1 MEKTTQLSVTM
12 ENIPGQ
18 LGRLCRILSQA
29 NLNIRG
35 ITVADS
41 TDVSTIRLCVSNP
54 TAAKTCLR
62 EAGVHFTTQDVLVVE
77 VDDKPGALERVAA
90 RLGDA
95 GVNVQYVYGTGDCA
109 GSKAR
114 MVMRV
119 SDVDLAKQALA

>member
-18 LGRLCRILSQA
+18 LGRLCRILAQA
-29 NLNIRG
+29 NVNIRG

-54 TAAKTCLR
+54 AAAKKALR
-62 EAGVHFTTQDVLVVE
+62 EVGVQFSTQEVLVVE
-77 VDDKPGALERVAA
+77 MEDKPGALERVAA
-90 RLGDA
+90 RLGEA
-95 GVNVQYVYGTGDCA
+95 GVNVQYVYGTGDGP

-119 SDVDLAKQALA
+119 SDVDQARQALA